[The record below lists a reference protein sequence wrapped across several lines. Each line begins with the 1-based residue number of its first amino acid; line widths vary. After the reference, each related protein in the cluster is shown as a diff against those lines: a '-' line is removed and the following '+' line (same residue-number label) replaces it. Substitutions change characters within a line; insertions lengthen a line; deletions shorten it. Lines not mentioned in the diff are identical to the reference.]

1 MATACCPYDLI
12 ATLTSTDAIFFFSYY
27 SFTHAVDNFLTL
39 ELTRI
44 FSFSFFSYPII
55 FISEVP
61 ALISP
66 FLRSFTGYYSN
77 YQSHQFVTPTLL

>member
-12 ATLTSTDAIFFFSYY
+12 ATLTTADAIFVSP
-27 SFTHAVDNFLTL
+27 TTTLLMLLT
-39 ELTRI
+39 I
-44 FSFSFFSYPII
+44 FSLQISLEYSPFLFSYPNL

-77 YQSHQFVTPTLL
+77 YQ